1 MISMKR
7 KIKKK
12 KEIEVL
18 VRDDDLNWIH
28 PRYSGKSDE
37 YAVLVNHGIVIRRIR
52 EDIGFYYLVALGD
65 CTELER
71 YLGEEADLPP
81 PVTSGWMDADL
92 DYAKNGVRIIFWVG
106 ER

>member
-1 MISMKR
+1 MGEKGSRQKPQTVIEMKR

-12 KEIEVL
+12 TEIEVL

-28 PRYSGKSDE
+28 PLYSGESDE
-37 YAVLVNHGIVIRRIR
+37 YAVL
-52 EDIGFYYLVALGD
+52 A
-65 CTELER
+65 ELER
-71 YLGEEADLPP
+71 YLGAETDLPP